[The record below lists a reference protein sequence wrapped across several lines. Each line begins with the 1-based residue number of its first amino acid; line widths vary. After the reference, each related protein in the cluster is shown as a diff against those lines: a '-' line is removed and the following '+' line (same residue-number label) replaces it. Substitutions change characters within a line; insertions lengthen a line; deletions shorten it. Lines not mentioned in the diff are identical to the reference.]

1 MKKLQ
6 VTPYLINIINIH
18 TSLEMIRKRDDTDI
32 SSLKYFE
39 VEEPKFGRFYLLPK
53 AHYIVF

>member
-18 TSLEMIRKRDDTDI
+18 TSPEMIRKRDDTDI

>member
-6 VTPYLINIINIH
+6 MTPYLINIINIH
-18 TSLEMIRKRDDTDI
+18 TSLEIIWKRDDTDI

-39 VEEPKFGRFYLLPK
+39 VEEPKFGRFYLLLK

>member
-18 TSLEMIRKRDDTDI
+18 TSLEMIRKRDDIDI